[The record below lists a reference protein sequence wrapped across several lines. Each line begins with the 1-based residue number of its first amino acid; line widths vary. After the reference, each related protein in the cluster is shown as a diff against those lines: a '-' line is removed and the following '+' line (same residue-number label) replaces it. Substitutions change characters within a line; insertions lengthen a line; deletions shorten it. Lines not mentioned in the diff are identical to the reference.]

1 MADISKEEIRMENIK
16 IKEEIQKEILTS
28 STVED
33 TCAVYVKEEDV
44 KNVFL
49 GKFSCK
55 TDISKI

>member
-1 MADISKEEIRMENIK
+1 MENIK

-55 TDISKI
+55 TDIR

>member
-1 MADISKEEIRMENIK
+1 MAAILKEEIKMKNIE
-16 IKEEIQKEILTS
+16 IKEEIQEEILTS

-33 TCAVYVKEEDV
+33 ACAVYVKEEDV

-55 TDISKI
+55 TDIRKI

>member
-1 MADISKEEIRMENIK
+1 MAAISKEEIKMENIE
-16 IKEEIQKEILTS
+16 IKEEIQEEILSS

-55 TDISKI
+55 ANIRKL